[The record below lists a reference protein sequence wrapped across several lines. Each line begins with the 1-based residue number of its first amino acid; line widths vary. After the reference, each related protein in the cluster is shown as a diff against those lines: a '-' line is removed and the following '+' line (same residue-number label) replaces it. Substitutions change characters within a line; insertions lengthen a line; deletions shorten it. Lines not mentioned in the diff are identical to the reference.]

1 MDFSDTI
8 CAISTAPG
16 NGAIALVRLSG
27 PKSTEI
33 AGRVFSA
40 KRKDFDISKQPSHT
54 ATFGIIH
61 NSQEPIDEVLLTVF
75 RAPHSFT
82 GEDIVEIGCHGSSY
96 IQQQILQTLIENGA
110 RMAGPGEFTQ
120 RAFMNGKMDLAQAE
134 AVADLIASTGKASH
148 RVALNQMRGGIS
160 GELQH
165 LRDELLKTISLVEL
179 ELDFSEEDVEFA
191 DRSQLDNLLK
201 SIEREIDRLTN
212 SFSLGNAIKNGVP
225 VAIIGEP
232 NVGKSTLLNAILK
245 EDRAIVSDIAGTTRD
260 AIEDTINIDGIT
272 YRFID
277 TAGIRQTDD
286 TIESLGIE
294 RTFQKTS
301 QASIVI
307 AMFDANDSTEKIGKS
322 LDEIESR
329 MSADATL
336 VVVFNKADLTNGA
349 MPRLNRNGIHAQIA
363 LSAKSGNVAQ
373 LTDILTEKMRQSQQN
388 ADEVI
393 VTNVRHYN
401 ALKLAKDALLRA
413 QDKLTNNIETDLL
426 AMDIRDVI
434 ENLNSILG
442 SDITPNEVLGNIFS
456 HFCIGK

>member
-1 MDFSDTI
+1 MNFSDTI
-8 CAISTAPG
+8 CAISTASG
-16 NGAIALVRLSG
+16 NGAIALIRLSG
-27 PKSTEI
+27 PASIEI
-33 AGRVFSA
+33 ASHIFTA
-40 KRKDFDISKQPSHT
+40 KRKDFNLASQPSHT
-54 ATFGIIH
+54 AVFGTVR
-61 NSQEPIDEVLLTVF
+61 NGSELIDEVLLTVF

-82 GEDIVEIGCHGSSY
+82 GEDIVEIGCHGSRY
-96 IQQQILQTLIENGA
+96 IQQQILQALIANGA

-191 DRSQLDNLLK
+191 DRSQLDLLLK
-201 SIEREIDRLTN
+201 NIEKEIDRLTN
-212 SFSLGNAIKNGVP
+212 SFNLGNAIKNGVP

-349 MPRLNRNGIHAQIA
+349 IPKLNRESIHAQIA
-363 LSAKSGNVAQ
+363 LSAKSGNVGQ